1 MDIEAEAKASE
12 EGAVLHIKDKKG
24 EPAFRT
30 KTNPNDPDLPV
41 TITLFGHDS
50 KKWREASDIVGN
62 KRIAR
67 ANAGGGGP
75 RTMEEARE
83 DRVFLLA
90 SATVSWEGIVV
101 GGKEWTCNHTNA
113 KRLYEMAPFIADQVD
128 TFIGNRANF
137 SAASSPSSLK

>member
-12 EGAVLHIKDKKG
+12 EGAILHIKDKKG
-24 EPAFRT
+24 EPAY
-30 KTNPNDPDLPV
+30 KAKANPDDPDLPV
-41 TITLFGHDS
+41 TIMLVGHDS

-90 SATVSWEGIVV
+90 SATIAWDGIVV
-101 GGKEWTCNHTNA
+101 GGKELACNFNNA
-113 KRLYEMAPFIADQVD
+113 KRVYELAPFISDQVD
-128 TFIGNRANF
+128 AFIGNRANF

>member
-1 MDIEAEAKASE
+1 MDIGAEFKASE
-12 EGAVLHIKDKKG
+12 EGVVLHVKDKKG
-24 EPAFRT
+24 EPAYKA
-30 KTNPNDPDLPV
+30 KTNPNDPDVPV
-41 TITLFGHDS
+41 TITLKGHDS
-50 KKWREASDIVGN
+50 KQWREASDIVGN

-67 ANAGGGGP
+67 ANASGGGP

-90 SATVSWEGIVV
+90 STTIAWDGIVV
-101 GGKEWTCNHTNA
+101 DGKEWTCNFTNA

-128 TFIGNRANF
+128 TFVGNRANF